1 LLPCLPIVQTALLG
15 NSSVRSENSS
25 MIRLLLVVLVFIT
38 LRGPFAAAEV
48 ARELTWDDL
57 VPAAAPLENPF
68 AHLTE
73 DQHYELTLIA
83 RARADKKMGYITEVS
98 PEYEDALEVTH
109 KLKSE
114 GIDVEGLLVKAT
126 EIGAEIEQRNQ
137 AVVRELEGQMIRM
150 PGYALPL
157 EYSEDG
163 VKEFLLV
170 PYIGACIH
178 VPPPPPNQMV
188 FVRLDQEFM
197 AKDLYTP
204 VWITGRM
211 TVQQASRSLSF
222 MDGQSQVATGYTLD
236 GITVEP
242 YEQ

>member
-1 LLPCLPIVQTALLG
+1 MT
-15 NSSVRSENSS
+15 RS
-25 MIRLLLVVLVFIT
+25 
-38 LRGPFAAAEV
+38 FAAAFALLTFSISAALAEV
-48 ARELTWDDL
+48 PREITWDNL
-57 VPAAAPLENPF
+57 VPPAAPLENPF

-83 RARADKKMGYITEVS
+83 RARADKKMGLITEVS

-126 EIGAEIEQRNQ
+126 EVGAEIERRNQ
-137 AVVRELEGQMIRM
+137 AVVSELEGQMVRM

-157 EYSEDG
+157 EYSESG

-178 VPPPPPNQMV
+178 VPPPPPNQIV
-188 FVRLDQEFM
+188 YAQLDE
-197 AKDLYTP
+197 AWELEGLYES
-204 VWITGRM
+204 VWITGRIE
-211 TVQQASRSLSF
+211 ARAANRSLSF
-222 MDGQSQVATGYTLD
+222 VDGQAKIATGYTMRV
-236 GITVEP
+236 TKVEP
-242 YEQ
+242 YE

>member
-1 LLPCLPIVQTALLG
+1 MT
-15 NSSVRSENSS
+15 RS
-25 MIRLLLVVLVFIT
+25 
-38 LRGPFAAAEV
+38 FAAAFALLTFSISAALAEV
-48 ARELTWDDL
+48 PREITWDNL
-57 VPAAAPLENPF
+57 VPPAAPLENPF

-83 RARADKKMGYITEVS
+83 RARADKKMGLITEVS

-126 EIGAEIEQRNQ
+126 EVGAEIERRNQ
-137 AVVRELEGQMIRM
+137 AVVSELEGQMVRM

-157 EYSEDG
+157 EYSESG

-178 VPPPPPNQMV
+178 VPPPPPNQIV
-188 FVRLDQEFM
+188 FVRLDREFM
-197 AKDLYTP
+197 AEDLYTP

-211 TVQQASRSLSF
+211 SIQQASRSLSLV
-222 MDGQSQVATGYTLD
+222 DGQSNIATGYTLD

-242 YEQ
+242 YED

>member
-1 LLPCLPIVQTALLG
+1 MMRSLSVALLSLALTASTAL
-15 NSSVRSENSS
+15 
-25 MIRLLLVVLVFIT
+25 
-38 LRGPFAAAEV
+38 AEV
-48 ARELTWDDL
+48 AREITWDHL
-57 VPAAAPLENPF
+57 VPEAAPLENPF
-68 AHLTE
+68 AHLTD

-83 RARADKKMGYITEVS
+83 RARADKRMGLITEVS

-114 GIDVEGLLVKAT
+114 GVDVEGLLVKAT
-126 EIGAEIEQRNQ
+126 EVGAEIEQRNQ
-137 AVVRELEGQMIRM
+137 AVVRELEGQMVRM

-222 MDGQSQVATGYTLD
+222 VDGQSQVATGYTLD